1 MRPPLTYFGGKQNL
15 SKRIVSLIPKHTA
28 YVEPFFGGGAVFFA
42 KEPSTVEVINDTN
55 GEVINYYKVVKTQFK
70 ELESEIKTTLSS
82 RELHRKA
89 CVIYQY
95 PDLFTDVVRAW
106 AIWTL
111 STQSYGSILGST
123 WNKDNKTNMTVKKV
137 NSKRLNS
144 VEEYAKRLENTQIEC
159 KDAQYVI
166 RSRDSAE
173 TFFYCDPPYFN
184 SHLGHYRGYEE
195 IDFEKLLIQLSEI
208 KGKFLLSSY
217 PSELLAKYVKKHK
230 WYQQKIEMTIC
241 LSANPKVKN
250 KVKTEVLTANY
261 PI

>member
-15 SKRIVSLIPKHTA
+15 SKKIVSLIPEHTA

-42 KEPSTVEVINDTN
+42 KEPSIVEVINDLS
-55 GEVINYYKVVKTQFK
+55 GEVVNFYRVVKTQFK
-70 ELESEIKTTLSS
+70 DLESEIKTTLSS
-82 RELHRKA
+82 RQLHKKA

-95 PDLFTDVVRAW
+95 PEMFTEVARAW

-123 WNKDNKTNMTVKKV
+123 WNKDNKTNTSVKKL
-137 NSKRLNS
+137 NSKRLVS
-144 VEEYAKRLENTQIEC
+144 IEEYAKRLENTQIEC
-159 KDAQYVI
+159 KDALYVI
-166 RSRDSAE
+166 RSRDGAE
-173 TFFYCDPPYFN
+173 SFFYCDPPYFN
-184 SHLGHYRGYEE
+184 SHMGHYRGYEE

-217 PSELLAKYVKKHK
+217 PSELLAKFVKKHK
-230 WYQQKIEMTIC
+230 WHQQKIEMPLC
-241 LSANPKVKN
+241 MGVNPKVKT
-250 KVKTEVLTANY
+250 KIKTEVLTANY